1 MATYKANMRERA
13 GDGTKTDK
21 QILGDLYDLYYNNGD
36 FRLLLDLLATS
47 SGVAPAIA
55 IMALFD
61 EVKLCI
67 HYHRLWLCLSTSM
80 FSRTLEMP

>member
-1 MATYKANMRERA
+1 MWLTFPCFGKLSRLMATYKANMQERA

-61 EVKLCI
+61 EVRI
-67 HYHRLWLCLSTSM
+67 
-80 FSRTLEMP
+80 

>member
-21 QILGDLYDLYYNNGD
+21 QILVDLYDLYYNNGD
-36 FRLLLDLLATS
+36 FRLLLLATS

-55 IMALFD
+55 ILALFD
-61 EVKLCI
+61 DVRI
-67 HYHRLWLCLSTSM
+67 
-80 FSRTLEMP
+80 